1 MTHTLYNSLSLLQT
15 GPSNPGTWLQVINAI
30 SLLLA
35 MWGVISL
42 LRALEHKL
50 SRNRIRAKF
59 IAVQLAMIFSVAQ
72 NAILSLLASRNVIG
86 CVSTRGSMVQANRK
100 IYVQV
105 QIYQTNNPPPP
116 WNKHNNQPQN
126 NHNKQTHKHPPLQNL
141 NLNLIIGYK
150 ANLGLLLLGIEP
162 LTP

>member
-1 MTHTLYNSLSLLQT
+1 MTHSLYNSLSLLQT

-42 LRALEHKL
+42 LRAVEHKL

-59 IAVQLAMIFSVAQ
+59 IAVQLAMIFSLAQ
-72 NAILSLLASRNVIG
+72 NAILSLMASRNVIG

-100 IYVQV
+100 IYV
-105 QIYQTNNPPPP
+105 IRQTTPNPQPPETSTTT
-116 WNKHNNQPQN
+116 NPQN
-126 NHNKQTHKHPPLQNL
+126 NHNKQTNKLTNTPPPPKSKSKSHNWV
-141 NLNLIIGYK
+141 
-150 ANLGLLLLGIEP
+150 
-162 LTP
+162 

>member
-42 LRALEHKL
+42 LRAVEHKL

-105 QIYQTNNPPPP
+105 QIYPPPP
-116 WNKHNNQPQN
+116 ETSTTTNPQN
-126 NHNKQTHKHPPLQNL
+126 NHNKQTNKLTNTPPLQNL

>member
-116 WNKHNNQPQN
+116 KQAQQPTPKITTT
-126 NHNKQTHKHPPLQNL
+126 NKQTHKHPPPPKSKSKSHNWV
-141 NLNLIIGYK
+141 
-150 ANLGLLLLGIEP
+150 
-162 LTP
+162 

>member
-116 WNKHNNQPQN
+116 ETSTTTHPQN
-126 NHNKQTHKHPPLQNL
+126 NHNKQTNSQTPPPPPKSKSKSHNWV
-141 NLNLIIGYK
+141 
-150 ANLGLLLLGIEP
+150 
-162 LTP
+162 

>member
-116 WNKHNNQPQN
+116 KQAQQPTPKITTT
-126 NHNKQTHKHPPLQNL
+126 NKQTHKHPPPPPKSKSKSHNWV
-141 NLNLIIGYK
+141 
-150 ANLGLLLLGIEP
+150 
-162 LTP
+162 

>member
-59 IAVQLAMIFSVAQ
+59 IAVQLAMIFSLAQ

-105 QIYQTNNPPPP
+105 QIYQTNPPPP
-116 WNKHNNQPQN
+116 ETSTTTNPQN
-126 NHNKQTHKHPPLQNL
+126 NHNKQTNKLTNTTPPSK
-141 NLNLIIGYK
+141 I
-150 ANLGLLLLGIEP
+150 
-162 LTP
+162 

>member
-15 GPSNPGTWLQVINAI
+15 GPSNPGTWFQVINAI

-59 IAVQLAMIFSVAQ
+59 LAVQLAMIFSVAQ

-105 QIYQTNNPPPP
+105 QINQTNNPPPETSTTT
-116 WNKHNNQPQN
+116 HPQN
-126 NHNKQTHKHPPLQNL
+126 NHNKQTNKLTNTPPPPKSKSHNWV
-141 NLNLIIGYK
+141 
-150 ANLGLLLLGIEP
+150 
-162 LTP
+162 